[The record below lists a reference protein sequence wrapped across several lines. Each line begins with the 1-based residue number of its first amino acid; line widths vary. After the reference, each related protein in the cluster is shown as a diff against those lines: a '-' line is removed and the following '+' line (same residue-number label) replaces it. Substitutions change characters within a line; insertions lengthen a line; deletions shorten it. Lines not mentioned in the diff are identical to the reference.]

1 MPFAWVVAVRF
12 LREGRFQTALIIGG
26 VALGVAVIIFITAL
40 IDGLQANVIKNT
52 LGSQAHIVVRPPDE
66 VARPLREPAPAQV
79 LNQIQPRAQRLRSI
93 DQWQAMLP
101 LIADQAGV
109 LAVSPIVSGPGLAIR
124 GEADRAIALLGIEPE
139 QFTRVVDLA
148 GKLVAGELQLEAE
161 DALLGVDLAYEL
173 GLRLGDR
180 VRLETAGG
188 RGASFRVVGLFDL
201 GMRDLNLRYVY
212 LGVRPA
218 QNLLDLM
225 GGISN
230 IEVRVADV
238 FTAKVIGDRI
248 EALTGLVADS
258 WMETNRELLSALR
271 SQSIATSMIRFFVA
285 VSVAFGIASVL
296 VISVVQRS
304 KEIGILRA
312 TGTSRRDIM
321 AVFLVQG
328 ALLGLLGSIAGA
340 AIATAL
346 VQLFTRLAAGFPFA
360 IQVTLP
366 ILLSAALL
374 ASLTGLASAAVPAL
388 RAARLNPVDAIRG

>member
-12 LREGRFQTALIIGG
+12 LREGRFQTLLIVGG
-26 VALGVAVIIFITAL
+26 VALGVAVIVFITT
-40 IDGLQANVIKNT
+40 IINGLQARVIEDT

-66 VARPLREPAPAQV
+66 VVPPLREAARLQM
-79 LNQIQPRAQRLRSI
+79 LHRIQPRAQRLRSI

>member
-12 LREGRFQTALIIGG
+12 LREGRFQTLLIIGG
-26 VALGVAVIIFITAL
+26 VALGVAVIVFITA
-40 IDGLQANVIKNT
+40 IINGLQANVIENT

-66 VARPLREPAPAQV
+66 VARPLHSAEQARQMIQV
-79 LNQIQPRAQRLRSI
+79 QPRAQRLRSI
-93 DQWQAMLP
+93 DQWQALLP
-101 LIADQAGV
+101 LITAQPGV
-109 LAVSPIVSGPGLAIR
+109 VAVSPVVSGPGLAIR

-139 QFTRVVDLA
+139 EFNQIVDLA
-148 GKLVAGELQLEAE
+148 SKLVAGKLRLEAD
-161 DALLGVDLAYEL
+161 DALIGIDLAYEL
-173 GLRLGDR
+173 GVRLGDR
-180 VRLETAGG
+180 VRLQTAGG
-188 RGASFRVVGLFDL
+188 SSASFRVVGLFDL

-212 LGVRPA
+212 ISMRPA
-218 QNLLDLM
+218 QSLLGLV
-225 GGISN
+225 GGVSN

-238 FTAKVIGDRI
+238 FSAKAIGDRI
-248 EALTGLVADS
+248 EAQTGLIADS
-258 WMETNRELLSALR
+258 WMETSRELLAALR
-271 SQSIATSMIRFFVA
+271 SQSIATSMIRFFVG

-328 ALLGLLGSIAGA
+328 ALLGLLGSLVGSG
-340 AIATAL
+340 IATL
-346 VQLFTRLAAGFPFA
+346 LILLFTRLVAGFPFA
-360 IQVTLP
+360 IQITAP

-374 ASLTGLASAAVPAL
+374 ASLTGLAAAAVPAL